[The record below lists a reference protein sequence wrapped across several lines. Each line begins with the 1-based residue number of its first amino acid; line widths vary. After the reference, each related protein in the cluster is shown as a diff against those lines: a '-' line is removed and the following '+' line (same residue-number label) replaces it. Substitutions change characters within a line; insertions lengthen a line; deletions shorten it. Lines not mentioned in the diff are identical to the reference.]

1 MRSIVKE
8 MIDLAH
14 EWIVNG
20 DSESIHEDLNSVS
33 LPLWDELSDSE
44 KLSTLGH
51 IYENIDDEDF
61 THSQCCDPASQAA
74 CAFCIEYI
82 KNEDLLAILMD
93 DLDFMMTSVAM
104 EYLHVETGWPSLHH
118 KTSLSRSHSS
128 PDYST
133 PARTI

>member
-82 KNEDLLAILMD
+82 KNQDLLEILMD
-93 DLDFMMTSVAM
+93 DLDFMIPSIAM